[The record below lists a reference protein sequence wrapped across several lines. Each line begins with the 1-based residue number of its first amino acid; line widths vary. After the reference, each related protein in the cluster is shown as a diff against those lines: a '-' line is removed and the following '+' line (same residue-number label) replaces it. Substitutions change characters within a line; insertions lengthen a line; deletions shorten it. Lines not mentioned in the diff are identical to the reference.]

1 MRNASTK
8 KFYSSIQH
16 ILKPDLFLV
25 VQKNIYISDKEKFK
39 VNDHLRQNREWEE
52 GRELIIIRC
61 FLPVRWQVAYYFNL
75 FFPYNSFLN
84 YSNYDFLDKDTL
96 LYYFFIF

>member
-39 VNDHLRQNREWEE
+39 VNDHLRQNRE
-52 GRELIIIRC
+52 
-61 FLPVRWQVAYYFNL
+61 
-75 FFPYNSFLN
+75 
-84 YSNYDFLDKDTL
+84 
-96 LYYFFIF
+96 